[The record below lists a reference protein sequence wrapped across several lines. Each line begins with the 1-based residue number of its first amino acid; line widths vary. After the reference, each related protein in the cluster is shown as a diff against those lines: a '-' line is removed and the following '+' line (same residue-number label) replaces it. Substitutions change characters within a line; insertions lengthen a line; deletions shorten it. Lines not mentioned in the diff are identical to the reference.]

1 MEQIENQS
9 VIETSVEP
17 LPVVNEEKEK
27 FAAKI
32 LINFAVY
39 LSTYLVFYFIK
50 KRELVYDDNYLIF
63 LPVLISAWGL
73 GGLLSGK
80 FRLNSLH
87 TLTERLKKQHTSL
100 LISLGAIAIF
110 LTEAQFSISRFVV
123 VGSFITAFLVEVAID
138 LKRSRMNGNVLSN
151 EKIPLSY
158 TYLFLDLLILT
169 WILFFYYS
177 RSSGFNKFDENHIIL
192 LFGIYISWIFAAM
205 ITHQFKRVAFQ
216 ANFWKPVAHHI
227 KFIVLI
233 LALISFIVYILQ
245 IDQYFRESFLFGI
258 ILYSVWSIVI
268 AVFQFLDKVPRRT
281 DDIKS
286 DFIYAYELKTPEDSR
301 NPTSLDSYYKF
312 PNSNGNNILLHDKLE
327 LVYLKEHPQVFSFI
341 NRRLDLSTFNPEK
354 SHIIR
359 TGDLYNIKVMPD
371 EKIELFVNLY
381 KLNNLDWINE
391 YLTLVN
397 KKLAEGGIIA
407 GNFEPIKYRYKRF
420 LKKYPFLFANVL
432 YLFDFIW
439 HRAIPKLPLIQKIF
453 FAFSKGKNRAISLA
467 EGLGRIYYCGFEV
480 IDLKIVDELCYF
492 VAKKI
497 KNPSS
502 DKNPSYS
509 VLIKMK
515 RLGKNGIPI
524 YVYKFR
530 TMHPYSEYLQEF
542 VYKNNSLDLGGK
554 FKNDFRVTT
563 WGVVF
568 RKLWLDELPML
579 INWLKG
585 ECKLVGVRPLS
596 QHYMSLYENNFRERR
611 LKYKPGLVPPFYADL
626 PKTMDEIIESER
638 KYLDAFD
645 KYGFKTDLIY
655 FGKAFKNIVFNRARS
670 N

>member
-1 MEQIENQS
+1 MEHTENQIA
-9 VIETSVEP
+9 IEP
-17 LPVVNEEKEK
+17 PVQSFPAVTDEKGK

-32 LINFAVY
+32 IINFTVY
-39 LSTYLVFYFIK
+39 LSAYLVFYFFK
-50 KRELVYDDNYLIF
+50 KQALIYDDNYLVF

-80 FRLNSLH
+80 FRIKEHH
-87 TLTERLKKQHTSL
+87 TLIERLKKQHTSL

-123 VGSFITAFLVEVAID
+123 VGSFITAFLVEVVID
-138 LKRSRMNGNVLSN
+138 LNRFRLNGNILSN
-151 EKIPLSY
+151 EKIPISY
-158 TYLFLDLLILT
+158 TYFFLDLLILT

-177 RSSGFNKFDENHIIL
+177 KSAGFNQFDENHIIL

-205 ITHQFKRVAFQ
+205 ITHQFKRVAYQ
-216 ANFWKPVAHHI
+216 VNFWKPVALHI
-227 KFIVLI
+227 KFIILI

-286 DFIYAYELKTPEDSR
+286 DFIYAYELKLPENNKDSA
-301 NPTSLDSYYKF
+301 SVDSYYKF
-312 PNSNGNNILLHDKLE
+312 PGANGSFSKLYAKLE
-327 LVYLKEHPQVFSFI
+327 DVYLKEHPQVFSFLT
-341 NRRLDLSTFNPEK
+341 RKLDLSSFDHDK
-354 SHIIR
+354 SFVIR
-359 TGDLYNIKVMPD
+359 SSDIYNVKVMPD
-371 EKIELFVNLY
+371 NQVELFINLY
-381 KLNNLDWINE
+381 KLNNLDWIND
-391 YLTLVN
+391 YLIEVN
-397 KKLAEGGIIA
+397 RKLADGGIIA
-407 GNFEPIKYRYKRF
+407 GTFEPLKYRYKRF
-420 LKKYPFLFANVL
+420 LKKYPFLLANVL
-432 YLFDFIW
+432 YLLDFIW
-439 HRAIPKLPLIQKIF
+439 HRAVPKLPLIQKIF

-480 IDLKIVDELCYF
+480 LDLKIVDELCYF

-497 KNPSS
+497 KSPSS
-502 DKNPSYS
+502 DKYPSYS
-509 VLIKMK
+509 ILIKMK
-515 RLGKNGIPI
+515 RFGKNGIPI

-542 VYKNNSLDLGGK
+542 VYKNNSIDLGGK
-554 FKNDFRVTT
+554 FKNDFRITT
-563 WGVVF
+563 WGIVF

-596 QHYMSLYENNFRERR
+596 QQYINLYENNFRERR

-626 PKTMDEIIESER
+626 PKTMDQIIDSEKR
-638 KYLDAFD
+638 YLDAYD
-645 KYGFKTDLIY
+645 KKGFKTDLIY